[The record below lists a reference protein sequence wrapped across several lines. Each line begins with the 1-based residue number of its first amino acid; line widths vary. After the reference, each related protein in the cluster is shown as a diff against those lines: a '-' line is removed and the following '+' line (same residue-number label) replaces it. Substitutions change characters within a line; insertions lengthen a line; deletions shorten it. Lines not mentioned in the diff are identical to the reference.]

1 MRFDRLILKD
11 FLTYEYLD
19 YQFENKPLLIQ
30 GLNLT
35 DDGQK
40 TNGTGKSGLQTGIE
54 QCITASNSRDVRDNE
69 IITYGKKMANAQL
82 YTSCDVRKETLHIDW
97 DIKLN
102 GSNVLRLKIKKY
114 SEVWDEEGDSQNVS
128 FSNVN
133 DGKKAIM
140 DWFAISKEDLFNY
153 YIINNTRFKSFF
165 KSSNT
170 EKVALINRFSDASII
185 EGVDKIDTK
194 AIEQE
199 YKDIQTSIDE
209 TNGKINLIGT
219 QILTETSRD
228 LKEENKEAI
237 RKIDT
242 DIEETNEEI
251 WSLSADIK
259 KIKETAPGLLIQ
271 IEEKKAEKDL
281 IDREAK
287 VLKISRD
294 RETKELD
301 EINTSLS
308 EAQQLVTD
316 FKATDWIL
324 ERRDFKNDI
333 LVSKEPLS
341 SLREAKVKAEGQ
353 QKKIL
358 SLLANIEVKLSG
370 SIECPS
376 CSHKFLLGEETIP
389 VLEGKQKM
397 ANALSKQIDTLL
409 IGNEDSVKAIKE
421 KVEELEKDISAIN
434 VKEGLELE
442 SKSKLQ
448 DVVNVI
454 YKKVSDK
461 MITIS
466 NLDRGDRGIE
476 IKESQRLA
484 QEVLLQSML
493 LKIDTDIQAV
503 EREIA
508 SYRKDIIVLEDSKF
522 GLKVGNNKQQIKSL
536 NEDLIVLEE
545 TLATYRKESSVKGDE
560 IYEINQWIQ
569 NFKQFRMYLAN
580 QSLEVIEY
588 HCNRYL
594 QEMKS
599 DLVVKIEGFK
609 IKADGAIKEEI
620 NATIIRGIE
629 RSFSSFSGGE
639 RGRLLFA
646 CILANRHMI
655 NQTHP
660 YGGLDFLGV
669 DEVFEGVDA
678 QGLVSLID
686 SAKLLD
692 IPVMI
697 ITHVAI
703 EEGNENIL
711 TIVKENDVSF
721 IKK

>member
-1 MRFDRLILKD
+1 
-11 FLTYEYLD
+11 
-19 YQFENKPLLIQ
+19 
-30 GLNLT
+30 
-35 DDGQK
+35 
-40 TNGTGKSGLQTGIE
+40 
-54 QCITASNSRDVRDNE
+54 
-69 IITYGKKMANAQL
+69 
-82 YTSCDVRKETLHIDW
+82 
-97 DIKLN
+97 
-102 GSNVLRLKIKKY
+102 
-114 SEVWDEEGDSQNVS
+114 
-128 FSNVN
+128 
-133 DGKKAIM
+133 
-140 DWFAISKEDLFNY
+140 
-153 YIINNTRFKSFF
+153 
-165 KSSNT
+165 
-170 EKVALINRFSDASII
+170 
-185 EGVDKIDTK
+185 
-194 AIEQE
+194 
-199 YKDIQTSIDE
+199 
-209 TNGKINLIGT
+209 
-219 QILTETSRD
+219 
-228 LKEENKEAI
+228 
-237 RKIDT
+237 
-242 DIEETNEEI
+242 
-251 WSLSADIK
+251 
-259 KIKETAPGLLIQ
+259 
-271 IEEKKAEKDL
+271 
-281 IDREAK
+281 
-287 VLKISRD
+287 
-294 RETKELD
+294 
-301 EINTSLS
+301 
-308 EAQQLVTD
+308 
-316 FKATDWIL
+316 
-324 ERRDFKNDI
+324 
-333 LVSKEPLS
+333 
-341 SLREAKVKAEGQ
+341 
-353 QKKIL
+353 
-358 SLLANIEVKLSG
+358 
-370 SIECPS
+370 
-376 CSHKFLLGEETIP
+376 
-389 VLEGKQKM
+389 M

>member
-19 YQFENKPLLIQ
+19 YQFVNKPLLIQ

-54 QCITASNSRDVRDNE
+54 QCITSSNSRDVRDNE

-102 GSNVLRLKIKKY
+102 GSNVLRLKVKKY
-114 SEVWDEEGDSQNVS
+114 GEEWDLEGDSQNVS

-170 EKVALINRFSDASII
+170 DKVALINRFSDASII

-194 AIEQE
+194 VLELE
-199 YKDIQTSIDE
+199 YKDIQTLIDE
-209 TNGKINLIGT
+209 TNGKIS
-219 QILTETSRD
+219 LTENQIITESTRD
-228 LKEENKEAI
+228 LKEENKKAI
-237 RKIDT
+237 EKIDN

-251 WSLSADIK
+251 WSLQSDTKNIKAKAPQIKLDIK
-259 KIKETAPGLLIQ
+259 S
-271 IEEKKAEKDL
+271 KKAEKMP
-281 IDREAK
+281 
-287 VLKISRD
+287 ISAELMTVTVSRN
-294 RETKELD
+294 EEVQKLD
-301 EINTSLS
+301 EIDKSLT
-308 EAQQLVTD
+308 EAQKLVED
-316 FKATDWIL
+316 FKATDWVQ
-324 ERRDFKNDI
+324 ERKSFKDDI
-333 LVSKEPLS
+333 TVSKEPLLTLAES
-341 SLREAKVKAEGQ
+341 KRKVEEQ
-353 QKKIL
+353 HKKIL
-358 SLLANIEVKLSG
+358 TLLSSIEVKLSG
-370 SIECPS
+370 AIECPK
-376 CSHKFLLGEETIP
+376 CTHKFLLGTETIP
-389 VLEGKQKM
+389 VLEEKKIM
-397 ANALSKQIDTLL
+397 ASGLKEKVEL
-409 IGNEDSVKAIKE
+409 ILEGNTEAVKAIKK
-421 KVEELEKDISAIN
+421 KVETLEESISAIN
-434 VKEGLELE
+434 VRESIELE

-448 DVVNVI
+448 SVVNEV
-454 YKKVSDK
+454 YKKVSEKTTLISTFDK
-461 MITIS
+461 AIAS
-466 NLDRGDRGIE
+466 IE
-476 IKESQRLA
+476 KKEDFRLA
-484 QEVLLQSML
+484 QLLLLETSL
-493 LKIDTDIQAV
+493 LKVDSDVELLEKEILSYKKDIQA
-503 EREIA
+503 
-508 SYRKDIIVLEDSKF
+508 LEDSKLI
-522 GLKVGNNKQQIKSL
+522 LKVGNNKQQVKLL
-536 NEDLIVLEE
+536 NESFKALQE
-545 TLATYRKESSVKGDE
+545 TLEIHKKELLVKGDE

-594 QEMKS
+594 KEMKS

-609 IKADGAIKEEI
+609 VKADGAIKEEI
-620 NATIIRGIE
+620 NATIVRGRE

-655 NQTHP
+655 NQTHA

-678 QGLVSLID
+678 EGLVSLID

-697 ITHVAI
+697 ITHVAV
-703 EEGNENIL
+703 EEDNENIL

-721 IKK
+721 IKE